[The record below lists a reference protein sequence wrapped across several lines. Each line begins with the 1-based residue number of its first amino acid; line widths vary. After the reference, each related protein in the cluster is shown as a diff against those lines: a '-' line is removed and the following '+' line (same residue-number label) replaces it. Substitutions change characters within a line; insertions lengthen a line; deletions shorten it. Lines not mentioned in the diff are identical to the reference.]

1 MYASREGAIREFK
14 GGKGREVERR
24 ERERGRERVEL
35 ATLCLSRRSETRRA
49 GATGRSLIHALQ
61 NDSSLVT
68 ADAVW
73 RETQLHAAWN

>member
-1 MYASREGAIREFK
+1 MYVREGAIREFK
-14 GGKGREVERR
+14 GGKGREIERR
-24 ERERGRERVEL
+24 EREKKKERERERERVEL

-68 ADAVW
+68 ADAV
-73 RETQLHAAWN
+73 